1 MEDREHDV
9 QFVREMEQVRQ
20 GGVQDWQVLL
30 MGIIVREGQ
39 LLTQVLLDSTRPLTQ
54 DVHVVVDDEHVAQLV
69 LHRSHTLVLVLA
81 TLMLTGHAVPHTPLY
96 R

>member
-1 MEDREHDV
+1 M

-20 GGVQDWQVLL
+20 GRVQDWQVLL

-54 DVHVVVDDEHVAQLV
+54 DVHVVVDSEHVAQLV

-81 TLMLTGHAVPHTPLY
+81 TLMLTGHAVPHAPLY